1 MQADC
6 RITQEHSVAEY
17 DNYVPDDLLDLDDL
31 LRSWLIVLRGE
42 RKSPAT
48 LRAYKAGITAYM
60 TFCQQQ
66 NLPVE
71 LSKENVRAFMA
82 FLADVEP
89 ATARLRLTA
98 VKLFARWLAAEEG
111 FDADPILT
119 VKAPKLD
126 DKTVPDLSDAE
137 MTALLAACKGNDF
150 RDRRDYAM
158 VLLFGETG
166 LRATELLSMDLDH
179 VNLQT
184 CVLLVRRG
192 KGAKGRQVRFS
203 AGTAAAL
210 DRYMR
215 ARRQQGFDPNTGPL
229 WVSSTGQRRLSYKG
243 AVTALKA
250 RAEDAGVKGFHIHR
264 LRHTAAV
271 RWLAAGGSESGLM
284 AQSGWASRK
293 QIDRY
298 VRSAAED
305 LASAEFD
312 RLGLGWDK

>member
-1 MQADC
+1 M
-6 RITQEHSVAEY
+6 
-17 DNYVPDDLLDLDDL
+17 LDLDGL
-31 LRSWLIVLRGE
+31 LQSWLIALRGE
-42 RKSPAT
+42 RKSPST
-48 LRAYKAGITAYM
+48 LKAYKAGITAYM

-71 LSKENVRAFMA
+71 LSKPNVRAFMA

-126 DKTVPDLSDAE
+126 DKAVPDLSVAE
-137 MTALLAACKGNDF
+137 MTMLLKASKGSTF
-150 RDRRDYAM
+150 RDKRDHAM
-158 VLLFGETG
+158 LLLFAETG
-166 LRATELLSMDLDH
+166 LRASELLALDLGH
-179 VNLQT
+179 VDLQT
-184 CVLLVRRG
+184 CALLVRRG
-192 KGAKGRQVRFS
+192 KGGKGRQVRFT
-203 AGTAAAL
+203 AATAAAL

-215 ARRQQGFDPNTGPL
+215 ARRAQGFDAASGPL
-229 WVSSTGQRRLSYKG
+229 WVSSTGHRRLSYKG
-243 AVTALKA
+243 MVTALKQ
-250 RAEDAGVKGFHIHR
+250 RADDAGVAGFHVHR

-271 RWLAAGGSESGLM
+271 RWLAAGGSETGLM

-293 QIDRY
+293 MIDRY

-312 RLGLGWDK
+312 RLGLGWER

>member
-1 MQADC
+1 MLQ
-6 RITQEHSVAEY
+6 
-17 DNYVPDDLLDLDDL
+17 
-31 LRSWLIVLRGE
+31 SWLIALRGE
-42 RKSPAT
+42 RKSPST
-48 LRAYKAGITAYM
+48 LKAYKAGIKAYM
-60 TFCQQQ
+60 AFCQQQ

-71 LSKENVRAFMA
+71 LSKPNVRAFMA

-119 VKAPKLD
+119 VRAPKLD
-126 DKTVPDLSDAE
+126 DKAVPDLSAAE
-137 MTALLAACKGNDF
+137 VTALLKVCKGPTF
-150 RDRRDYAM
+150 RDKRDYAM
-158 VLLFGETG
+158 LVLFAETG

-179 VNLQT
+179 VDIQS
-184 CVLLVRRG
+184 CALLVRRG
-192 KGAKGRQVRFS
+192 KGGKGRQVRFTAS
-203 AGTAAAL
+203 TAAAL

-215 ARRQQGFDPNTGPL
+215 ARRQQGFDSAAGPL
-229 WVSSTGQRRLSYKG
+229 WVSSTGHRRLSYKG
-243 AVTALKA
+243 MVTALKQ
-250 RAEDAGVKGFHIHR
+250 RAEDAGIVGFHVHR

-271 RWLAAGGSESGLM
+271 RWLAAGGTETGLM

-293 QIDRY
+293 MIDRY

-312 RLGLGWDK
+312 RLNLGVVES